1 MKNWIINGENTKHI
15 SNIPNKINLLNN
27 PEFMKSLL
35 VPLSYPSLGLI
46 TIGYFYGKD
55 DEGRKTRTRR
65 TRRRRRRRRR
75 IEKRQK

>member
-1 MKNWIINGENTKHI
+1 MSQNNCNLYMTINEIWPHI

-35 VPLSYPSLGLI
+35 VPLSYTSLGLI

-55 DEGRKTRTRR
+55 GQKREKRTRR
-65 TRRRRRRRRR
+65 TRRTRRT
-75 IEKRQK
+75 I